1 VTLAELELLGTL
13 KGIEAGIHPSEK
25 RVAQTKPSPT
35 PSQSINRNY
44 G

>member
-13 KGIEAGIHPSEK
+13 KGVEAGTHPSDKQLAEI
-25 RVAQTKPSPT
+25 PSPT
-35 PSQSINRNY
+35 PSQSIDRNY